1 MVCFSSATLFRKRR
15 LPFLTP
21 LNFLDLSIHFLHFT
35 LAVAGVENVVEL
47 AALVDASSLSH
58 GGVEKS
64 ASGRVIVDVTMI
76 DSPPV
81 GEHVAIVL
89 MVEAGPVLTEEA
101 VVMSTEVVVA
111 VVVVAVLVETE
122 SSFFAR
128 LQAPASLSASAFL
141 FSYANIK
148 NKRESK
154 AGNYASSG
162 FVSAYKVN
170 LVDSRRENTSSHTEN
185 VKFKIL
191 ISSQ

>member
-15 LPFLTP
+15 LPCLAS
-21 LNFLDLSIHFLHFT
+21 LNFLDLPIHFLHFT
-35 LAVAGVENVVEL
+35 LEVAGVENVVEL
-47 AALVDASSLSH
+47 AVLVDASSLSH

-64 ASGRVIVDVTMI
+64 ASGRVILAVTMM

-89 MVEAGPVLTEEA
+89 MVEAGLGLAEEA
-101 VVMSTEVVVA
+101 VVMFTEVVVA

-128 LQAPASLSASAFL
+128 LQASASLSASAFL

-148 NKRESK
+148 TNENQK
-154 AGNYASSG
+154 
-162 FVSAYKVN
+162 
-170 LVDSRRENTSSHTEN
+170 LVIMQAQ
-185 VKFKIL
+185 VL
-191 ISSQ
+191 